1 MNGAVVARAVL
12 TRIQADSTLYSG
24 GAWTAACAG
33 GVAFNRGNPS
43 ALVFPFIV
51 YGITWTADNN
61 FTGIEGVCN
70 LTFTVYDED
79 ARGLDRIEVLIDR
92 LIGDAMIAS
101 GNRST
106 PTFGFHNHLLALP
119 SVGTTNVQG
128 ATSERWTLIGSDI
141 APGESLQVN
150 TATVTFAGRV
160 GNQAVNV

>member
-1 MNGAVVARAVL
+1 
-12 TRIQADSTLYSG
+12 
-24 GAWTAACAG
+24 
-33 GVAFNRGNPS
+33 
-43 ALVFPFIV
+43 
-51 YGITWTADNN
+51 
-61 FTGIEGVCN
+61 
-70 LTFTVYDED
+70 
-79 ARGLDRIEVLIDR
+79 

-106 PTFGFHNHLLALP
+106 PTYGFHNHLLALP